1 MSKEPDFGPATR
13 LGQDNIGLAILTG
26 GCHRF
31 IVVDLKSMHPLW
43 KYTMDPQQTILGEV
57 EWSDDK
63 LYYLR
68 RTPVTGFDG
77 LDTADRSV
85 VHFVTHN
92 MFTGAITQEIALED
106 GNDLVAY
113 KHLAYDVM
121 VVDRPL
127 KHFILVRDHGGNPWR
142 MDLVATIYTLA
153 GRVVGKFLI
162 SPEQIVSPNGGI
174 TRNIFVDLTHRHD
187 VFNITET
194 FYCNFNEQY
203 TIHCVVGDE
212 EYPFPPETITFNSWC
227 IHPQKK
233 MEGFAVEQR
242 QYTSPVTKEEHL
254 ARKENGVEPKP
265 MARFDIL
272 FSTLDVSV
280 VCYDVGV
287 MEIGI
292 DVGVYEETGS
302 DNSGKLRLEQV
313 ARRKLSDKRLIS
325 YIGDCAPLQLENHFE
340 TVLDLEGGPKGDGK
354 CAGDAEKSEVKIA
367 RFIPGK
373 GLLVRGFVHHDYW
386 FCVEWCD
393 RYLTFHTSWRP
404 DDGSDVISGILVLD
418 FHPPW

>member
-1 MSKEPDFGPATR
+1 
-13 LGQDNIGLAILTG
+13 
-26 GCHRF
+26 
-31 IVVDLKSMHPLW
+31 
-43 KYTMDPQQTILGEV
+43 MDPQQTILGEV
-57 EWSDDK
+57 EWSDSK

-68 RTPVTGFDG
+68 RTPVPGSDG
-77 LDTADRSV
+77 LDTANRSI

-92 MFTGAITQEIALED
+92 MFTGAITQEISLEG

-121 VVDRPL
+121 IVDRPL

-162 SPEQIVSPNGGI
+162 SPEQIVSPDGGI

-203 TIHCVVGDE
+203 TVHCVTDG

-227 IHPQKK
+227 IRPQKK
-233 MEGFAVEQR
+233 IEGFAVEQR
-242 QYTSPVTKEEHL
+242 QYTSPVTREEYL
-254 ARKENGVEPKP
+254 ARRENGVEPKP

-280 VCYDVGV
+280 LCYDVGV

-302 DNSGKLRLEQV
+302 DNSGKLLLEQV

-325 YIGDCAPLQLENHFE
+325 QIDGRAPLQLEKRFE
-340 TVLDLEGGPKGDGK
+340 TALDLEGGLKEDEK
-354 CAGDAEKSEVKIA
+354 RAGDAEVKIA

-373 GLLVRGFVHHDYW
+373 GLLVKGFVHQDYW

-393 RYLTFHTSWRP
+393 RYLAFHTSWRP
-404 DDGSDVISGILVLD
+404 DDGGGGVVSGILALD